1 MRTRSASTSGGRKR
15 RMRGWNSRTSGDD
28 RHLRVVLKPG
38 PRQRPR
44 TAASSGSRHNAP
56 GFAGGYLLAGRRR
69 PPPGHDH
76 PGVEEVRE
84 RAVEKYGTRPRGP
97 LAHGGAVV
105 DHEAEVVLAI
115 LMRGGHSQEGDELVA
130 RIDERL
136 V

>member
-56 GFAGGYLLAGRRR
+56 GFAGGYLLIIDAVPQVHLASSLSKSNNRYTESVRCR
-69 PPPGHDH
+69 FSIYLTIDDEFHH
-76 PGVEEVRE
+76 ICTVRE
-84 RAVEKYGTRPRGP
+84 
-97 LAHGGAVV
+97 
-105 DHEAEVVLAI
+105 
-115 LMRGGHSQEGDELVA
+115 
-130 RIDERL
+130 
-136 V
+136 